1 MAPHPAPTGSP
12 SLQHM
17 AKIRILVVED
27 EAPIALN
34 LRESLLTL
42 GYAVGAVAMN
52 GEEAVQLVRQE
63 PPDLVL
69 MDVHLGPGLD
79 GIATAERMREAH
91 PVPVIYLTAFAT
103 DHTLERASATEPYG
117 YLIKP
122 VTEREL
128 NASVKMALARHR
140 AELAL
145 EQSERE
151 LRHALAAQAAQQSE
165 ILELNATLAH
175 ANRRL
180 AHTAA
185 TDALTGLRNRRTF
198 DERLGEELSL
208 MRRMAAPLSLLM
220 IDVDHFKSY
229 NDSYGHPAG
238 DQALQAVARAFAQS
252 ARASDLVTRY
262 GGEEFAVILPNT
274 GAAPAAEL
282 AARVRVAVAA
292 CDWEHAPLTV
302 SMGIAT
308 LEPDAGADAA
318 DLVARADRALYAAK
332 NAGRD
337 RCIQAASA

>member
-1 MAPHPAPTGSP
+1 
-12 SLQHM
+12 M
-17 AKIRILVVED
+17 AKVRILVVED

-42 GYAVGAVAMN
+42 GYAVGTIAMN
-52 GEEAVQLVRQE
+52 GEEALQLVRQE

-103 DHTLERASATEPYG
+103 DHMLERASATEPYG

-122 VTEREL
+122 VSQREL
-128 NASVKMALARHR
+128 NATVKMALARHR

-145 EQSERE
+145 AQSERG
-151 LRHALAAQAAQQSE
+151 LRHALAEQAVQQAVILKLNTALAQANE
-165 ILELNATLAH
+165 
-175 ANRRL
+175 RL
-180 AHTAA
+180 GHVAA
-185 TDALTGLRNRRTF
+185 TDGLTGLRNRRTF

-208 MRRMAAPLSLLM
+208 MGRMAAPLSLLM
-220 IDVDHFKSY
+220 IDIDHFKRY

-238 DQALQAVARAFAQS
+238 DQALQAVARALAQ
-252 ARASDLVTRY
+252 AVRATDLIARY
-262 GGEEFAVILPNT
+262 GGEEFAAILPNT
-274 GAAPAAEL
+274 GAAEAAEL

-292 CDWEHAPLTV
+292 CDWEHAPLTISV
-302 SMGIAT
+302 GIAT
-308 LEPDAGADAA
+308 LEPAAGTDAA

-332 NAGRD
+332 SAGRD
-337 RCIQAASA
+337 RCMQEGS